1 MNFLTVSGVAETRC
15 SSAAC
20 SFNTAI
26 FIGFASIQ
34 AIRTMTRAVTATV
47 MIVLHFNKATKPSYV
62 RVASFRSPF
71 DTIIYFLP
79 CPENRGL
86 FNHMCPAP
94 LAHAR
99 TNIHIRF
106 NKVFT
111 RLLYVRIPIG
121 MKGLLMAHNGTPRLM
136 LIDDEPAQRRLIA
149 ALAARSGWR
158 TIFDNDV
165 KLRSP
170 CSAHKMECASMPY
183 CWIIGF
189 PISIQAG

>member
-86 FNHMCPAP
+86 FNHMRSEEHTSELQSLMRISYA
-94 LAHAR
+94 
-99 TNIHIRF
+99 
-106 NKVFT
+106 VFC
-111 RLLYVRIPIG
+111 L
-121 MKGLLMAHNGTPRLM
+121 KKKN
-136 LIDDEPAQRRLIA
+136 Q
-149 ALAARSGWR
+149 
-158 TIFDNDV
+158 
-165 KLRSP
+165 
-170 CSAHKMECASMPY
+170 
-183 CWIIGF
+183 
-189 PISIQAG
+189 

>member
-94 LAHAR
+94 QAHAR
-99 TNIHIRF
+99 QRIRSEEHTSELQSLMRISYAVF
-106 NKVFT
+106 CLKKKTKKLKIQIINKS
-111 RLLYVRIPIG
+111 
-121 MKGLLMAHNGTPRLM
+121 N
-136 LIDDEPAQRRLIA
+136 
-149 ALAARSGWR
+149 
-158 TIFDNDV
+158 
-165 KLRSP
+165 
-170 CSAHKMECASMPY
+170 HK
-183 CWIIGF
+183 
-189 PISIQAG
+189 Q